1 MTAFDV
7 TKHAQD
13 CAAFIELRR
22 IADWV
27 GDGKP
32 VTSKGVLRPADL
44 RRASA
49 ETGIPI
55 PERFRSAG
63 DVPRWNRLWTAALS
77 VGVISLEGGV
87 VKAEPPLEITP
98 ELWLRAFVAA
108 LAANFGDDVGT
119 GALNIGRAALTAL
132 AAARLETFDEL
143 DHYVWQQLSSDL
155 DHDYWRLRS
164 AAGYE
169 NSAALLAEILVGFGA
184 VTEQRKLTE
193 LGRWALGQLIRGGDD
208 IMSAEPHV
216 PPDRIC
222 QLKITLAGVGCWR
235 RVLIHSDASL
245 GDLHWVIQAA
255 MRWDDDHLHGFTVGS
270 LRYGD
275 PGYDMSDEDE
285 IAIGEAFTRTRQR
298 IGYTYDFGD
307 DWRHDIDLERVLD
320 VDLSL
325 TYPVCVAGRG
335 AVPVEDTHFRVIQFD
350 QADINRRLSG
360 TPVEK
365 EQSPLDAVI
374 ETILGSGW
382 HDDEFEAF
390 VEALEIELEF
400 PAKATANGKPVTVV
414 EVSHDPERVHPPFAL
429 CRSALV
435 SKVWKLADIR
445 FPAETGAA
453 WLHAAYRHYLGLEPF
468 PAEPRPDWN
477 WPENN
482 SAVRS

>member
-1 MTAFDV
+1 MNAFDM

-13 CAAFIELRR
+13 CVAFIELRR

-27 GDGKP
+27 GSGKP

-44 RRASA
+44 RRASV

-63 DVPRWNRLWTAALS
+63 DAAHWNRLWTAALT
-77 VGVISLEGGV
+77 VGVLSLEGGV

-119 GALNIGRAALTAL
+119 GAVNIGRAALTAL
-132 AAARLETFDEL
+132 AAARLDTFDEL
-143 DHYVWQQLSSDL
+143 DHYVWRQLSSDL

-164 AAGYE
+164 AAGYG
-169 NSAALLAEILVGFGA
+169 NSAVLLAEILVGFGA
-184 VTEQRKLTE
+184 VTEERKLTE
-193 LGRWALGQLIRGGDD
+193 LGRWALGQLTRGGDD
-208 IMSAEPHV
+208 IISAEPHV

-245 GDLHWVIQAA
+245 GDLHWVIQEA

-270 LRYGD
+270 RRYGD

-320 VDLSL
+320 VDPSL

-335 AVPVEDTHFRVIQFD
+335 PVPVEDTQFRMIHFD
-350 QADINRRLSG
+350 QADINRRLAG
-360 TPVEK
+360 TLVEK
-365 EQSPLDAVI
+365 EQSPFEGVI
-374 ETILGSGW
+374 GTILGTGW
-382 HDDEFEAF
+382 HEDEFEAF
-390 VEALEIELEF
+390 VEALEIELE
-400 PAKATANGKPVTVV
+400 PSVKATANGKPVTVV
-414 EVSHDPERVHPPFAL
+414 KVSYDRGIVHPPVAL
-429 CRSALV
+429 CGGVQGREE
-435 SKVWKLADIR
+435 WELADIR
-445 FPAETGAA
+445 FPAETAAA

-468 PAEPRPDWN
+468 PAEPRPDWT
-477 WPENN
+477 WPEEE
-482 SAVRS
+482 